1 MYKDIK
7 DIKLKHGISSHREI
21 KWTKVSNAKL
31 DYYKEL
37 IHYFFSNESLNFRA
51 VVIPD
56 KSKLNHDKFSQ
67 THDDFY
73 YKMYFYLIRKFLNN
87 KHELQIFM
95 DIKDTHG
102 NKKIRKLKKI
112 LQNFSK
118 NRFEHS
124 VKNIQLIRSH
134 ENSLLQLTDLLIGAI
149 SYKNR
154 GLSNSNSKLE
164 LISLIEEY
172 TNFNL
177 DKTTMLSEIK
187 FNIFIFDND
196 GGK

>member
-1 MYKDIK
+1 
-7 DIKLKHGISSHREI
+7 
-21 KWTKVSNAKL
+21 
-31 DYYKEL
+31 
-37 IHYFFSNESLNFRA
+37 
-51 VVIPD
+51 
-56 KSKLNHDKFSQ
+56 
-67 THDDFY
+67 
-73 YKMYFYLIRKFLNN
+73 MYFYLIRKFLNN